1 MRMRGIWRMWSS
13 GVGGAMSSPVGRV
26 VQVMLVLAGVA
37 GLLLLAWRRRWEAI
51 AVGLPIFM
59 ISAIGAATLAPPRRN
74 EVLMTL
80 VLPLAALAFAEAAT
94 RLSGNHALPAGKTTP
109 DPEP

>member
-1 MRMRGIWRMWSS
+1 
-13 GVGGAMSSPVGRV
+13 
-26 VQVMLVLAGVA
+26 
-37 GLLLLAWRRRWEAI
+37 
-51 AVGLPIFM
+51 
-59 ISAIGAATLAPPRRN
+59 
-74 EVLMTL
+74 MTL